1 MGVRFGGSLFWVG
14 FRVESI
20 GDEVVVAG
28 GANGSGNGGANGG
41 GSSNGGSGGT
51 SLKVVQQSGKG

>member
-1 MGVRFGGSLFWVG
+1 MFWVG